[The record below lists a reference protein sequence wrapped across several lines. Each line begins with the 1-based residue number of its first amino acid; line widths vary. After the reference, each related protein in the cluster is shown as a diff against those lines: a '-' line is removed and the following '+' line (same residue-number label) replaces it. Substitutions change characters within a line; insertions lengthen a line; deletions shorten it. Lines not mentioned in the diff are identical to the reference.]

1 MKVIICGAGQV
12 GWQIA
17 RHLSGERND
26 VTVVDSNPDLVRRAT
41 ETLDVRGVTGFA
53 SYPDVLEKA
62 GARDA
67 DMIIAAT
74 YSDEVNMVTC
84 QVAHSVFG
92 ITRKIAR
99 LRAQNYLIPAYGDLY
114 RRDHLPIDVVISP
127 EREVARAA
135 LQRLSAPST
144 FDAETFL
151 TGKLHLLGIVHDVG
165 NAWVA
170 SYLPR
175 GYEKRALE
183 EMKTQLGAFVARELP
198 GVTNVV
204 THVGHGHV
212 AETVV
217 AMAEKVHA
225 DLIVLAANAPDEL
238 RTFRISASAD
248 RVVRHSPVS
257 VSIVR

>member
-1 MKVIICGAGQV
+1 MFKSI
-12 GWQIA
+12 
-17 RHLSGERND
+17 L
-26 VTVVDSNPDLVRRAT
+26 
-41 ETLDVRGVTGFA
+41 
-53 SYPDVLEKA
+53 
-62 GARDA
+62 
-67 DMIIAAT
+67 
-74 YSDEVNMVTC
+74 
-84 QVAHSVFG
+84 
-92 ITRKIAR
+92 
-99 LRAQNYLIPAYGDLY
+99 
-114 RRDHLPIDVVISP
+114 LPIDVQHDASWKKAIP
-127 EREVARAA
+127 VA
-135 LQRLSAPST
+135 LDLL
-144 FDAETFL
+144 DADGE
-151 TGKLHLLGIVHDVG
+151 LHLLGIVHDVG

-183 EMKTQLGAFVARELP
+183 EMKAQLGAFVARELP
-198 GVTNVV
+198 GMTNVV

-257 VSIVR
+257 VMIVR

>member
-1 MKVIICGAGQV
+1 MFKTI
-12 GWQIA
+12 
-17 RHLSGERND
+17 L
-26 VTVVDSNPDLVRRAT
+26 
-41 ETLDVRGVTGFA
+41 
-53 SYPDVLEKA
+53 
-62 GARDA
+62 
-67 DMIIAAT
+67 
-74 YSDEVNMVTC
+74 
-84 QVAHSVFG
+84 
-92 ITRKIAR
+92 
-99 LRAQNYLIPAYGDLY
+99 
-114 RRDHLPIDVVISP
+114 LPIDLQHASSWEQALP
-127 EREVARAA
+127 VARQ
-135 LQRLSAPST
+135 LLDP
-144 FDAETFL
+144 D
-151 TGKLHLLGIVHDVG
+151 GKLHLLGIVHDVG

-257 VSIVR
+257 VMIVR